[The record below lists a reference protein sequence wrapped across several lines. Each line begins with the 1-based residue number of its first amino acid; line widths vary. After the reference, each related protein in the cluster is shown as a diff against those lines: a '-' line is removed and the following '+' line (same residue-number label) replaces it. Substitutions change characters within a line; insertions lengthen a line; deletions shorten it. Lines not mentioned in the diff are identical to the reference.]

1 MKKQVKMM
9 LFVITLMIVGF
20 IGIGSVDAASYTV
33 SEPSKSC
40 TSYKYKSSYHKNY
53 LYVSGRVDATPTIL
67 FDKSKKKMLY
77 CIEDGKHLRYK
88 TYDYGSSTK
97 AKLTATA
104 VESTK
109 YGYITYGYITAAIAY
124 GDNDNTISA
133 LTTCDTTRIATV
145 TLTKM
150 IGKNK
155 QCSGSACW
163 KGFDASEFAKFFSN
177 STIGKKVGNKMWD
190 IVQKIKTHSKMP
202 SFGGA
207 ASTSKATAQKNAK
220 ILSYSASAGKFTA
233 TFTDNVLEL
242 ENSSKTSLW
251 NWSIASKDTGVTAS
265 IAGSKK
271 GYLKVSIPTS
281 YAGKTLCVR
290 IKKPVK
296 TGALYV
302 ANTSDQKTAVF
313 VNEKDDAAYRYVCFK
328 TDYLKVQ
335 KQDAETGKALSGA
348 QYRLYTDNKCTKEAT
363 NHRGTGYGA
372 KKTGSDG
379 FAYFYNTGMKQST
392 YYVKE
397 VTPPEG
403 YLEAPAAEKC
413 KAVKPNNS
421 TAIVY
426 KNEKKGK
433 YDVLVRKINGY
444 TEEGMDEVKIGLFT
458 DATCSTQASVDNP
471 VQTTS
476 SGQAVWKNIVGS
488 EANPTKYYVKEM
500 ETPSGFTTKTGKIEC
515 QPIEIGQDNE
525 YKTATIYNYPYGNI
539 KILKKDGYTGK
550 VIKGITFT
558 LLDKDKKE
566 VKDINGNVVK
576 PATTDENGVVE
587 FKNIRYG
594 DYYLVEKNDNPAYK
608 VNKDPYE
615 FTLNENTDS
624 IKIKNRGAQEFTYG
638 DVNLDGSINT
648 EDLTLLQS
656 LIKEETV
663 TGVDIVSK
671 YASDIDKSGSDPDE
685 KDAKYLEFYLKYV
698 EAHPDVSFSS
708 AYKEFTTAKLALC
721 TKIGNS
727 ECKLNSSVVAAI
739 NSIYEANK
747 EQSDINTKM
756 AKVQSTDA
764 TDNAE
769 SSGESTSEDVKYAL
783 GDVNK
788 DGSITQADVDALKG
802 LIGKDATGNEL
813 ADINSDGK
821 IDATDQEG
829 LEGYLLYKEKGAF
842 TELTNYINSGAN
854 ILGSDS
860 SITEDELAVINNI
873 GTKGKVPKDIAESS
887 VLIENM
893 PIDMKISKKD
903 ITSGD
908 EVSGAKIV
916 IKDSKGKTFLSYTSD
931 GEVKHFYIPAGKY
944 TLTEKVAP
952 KGYVPL
958 TNVVSFQVYQDGTVK
973 LLGSKSKFYKVV
985 KSNEENDTDYDHLI
999 IYNSLKEKTI
1009 HVPNTGS
1016 NVLITTILLGV
1027 AFIGG
1032 GSYLI
1037 YRRYK
1042 MN

>member
-9 LFVITLMIVGF
+9 LFVIALMIVGF
-20 IGIGSVDAASYTV
+20 IGIGSVNAASYNYTV
-33 SEPSKSC
+33 SKPSKEC
-40 TSYKYKSSYHKNY
+40 TNYKYDST
-53 LYVSGRVDATPTIL
+53 LYKKYIFVKQDVHISPWIL
-67 FDKSKKKMLY
+67 YDKSKNRMLY
-77 CIEDGKHLRYK
+77 CIEDGKTLNFK
-88 TYDYGSSTK
+88 TYKYNKK
-97 AKLTATA
+97 AELNSNTGFDSDEMFRSLA
-104 VESTK
+104 
-109 YGYITYGYITAAIAY
+109 GAIAY
-124 GDNDNTISA
+124 GDNGTSTSA
-133 LTTCDTTRIATV
+133 LTTCDNERIATV

-150 IGKNK
+150 IGKDAK
-155 QCSGSACW
+155 CKKGPCWATFDRSDFKKLFKKGSSA
-163 KGFDASEFAKFFSN
+163 
-177 STIGKKVGNKMWD
+177 GNKMWD
-190 IVQKIKTHSKMP
+190 IVQKMKSHVKMP

-207 ASTSKATAQKNAK
+207 ADTSENTARTKAKNVEYDEK
-220 ILSYSASAGKFTA
+220 SKKFTQV
-233 TFTDNVLEL
+233 FSDKVLGL
-242 ENSSKTSLW
+242 TNSSGTSLW
-251 NWSIASKDTGVTAS
+251 NWSIVSKDTGITAS
-265 IAGSKK
+265 LTGKKSKS
-271 GYLKVSIPTS
+271 LSVTIPTK

-290 IKKPVK
+290 IKKPIK
-296 TGALYV
+296 TGKVYRSMTA
-302 ANTSDQKTAVF
+302 DQKTVVF
-313 VNEKDDAAYRYVCFK
+313 LDEKNDSLYTYVCFK

-348 QYRLYTDNKCTKEAT
+348 QYRLYTDNKCTKRAENYKDEKYET
-363 NHRGTGYGA
+363 

-403 YLEAPAAEKC
+403 YLEAPEAERC
-413 KAVKPNNS
+413 KAIKPNNS
-421 TAIVY
+421 TAVVY

-444 TEEGMDEVKIGLFT
+444 TEEGMNEVKIGLFT
-458 DATCSTQASVDNP
+458 DATCSTQAGVDNP

-476 SGQAVWKNIVGS
+476 SGQVVWKNIIGS

-500 ETPSGFTTKTGKIEC
+500 EIPSGFTTKTGKIEC

-558 LLDKDKKE
+558 LLDKNKKE

-608 VNKDPYE
+608 VNKEPYE

-624 IKIKNRGAQEFTYG
+624 IKIKDRGAQEFTYG

-698 EAHPDVSFSS
+698 EANPNVSFST
-708 AYKEFTTAKLALC
+708 AYKTFTTAKSALC

-727 ECKLNSSVVAAI
+727 ECKLNSSVI
-739 NSIYEANK
+739 SGIKSIYEANK

-764 TDNAE
+764 GDNAQPGNDNE
-769 SSGESTSEDVKYAL
+769 TDVAKYAL

-788 DGSITQADVDALKG
+788 DGSITQADVDALKK
-802 LIGKDATGNEL
+802 LIGKEATGNEL

-821 IDATDQEG
+821 IDATDQES
-829 LEGYLLYKEKGAF
+829 LEGYLLYKEKDAF
-842 TELTNYINSGAN
+842 TELINYINSGASV
-854 ILGSDS
+854 LGSDS
-860 SITEDELAVINNI
+860 SITEDGLAAINNI
-873 GTKGKVPKDIAESS
+873 GTKGKVPKDVAESS

-958 TNVVSFQVYQDGTVK
+958 TNVVLFQVYQDGTVK

-985 KSNEENDTDYDHLI
+985 KSDEENDIDYDHLI

-1027 AFIGG
+1027 AFVGG